1 MTKNEEKNTQVR
13 NPNFISSFLVS
24 FDIFQKQ
31 RSERINSKIS
41 NIAEE
46 LLSRKTKVK
55 NQKNQKSKLEAK
67 ENQEL
72 KEKFGKDNQINV
84 NNKNMKKQ
92 INHNI
97 KKEDKT
103 NKIPN
108 NIGRN
113 NNPHHEISKNISN
126 SDSDR
131 KTLNKKE
138 YNIIPVNIK
147 ESKRLCDNKKMFY
160 LILFLNIFLPG
171 IGTIIAAIGW
181 KKVSESK
188 NRTRE
193 LIIRGIIQIFT
204 IVFIVGWVQAI
215 VDALYCFEIDFD

>member
-72 KEKFGKDNQINV
+72 KEKFGKNNQTNV

-103 NKIPN
+103 NKKPN

-113 NNPHHEISKNISN
+113 NNLHHDNSKNISN

-181 KKVSESK
+181 EKVSKSK

-204 IVFIVGWVQAI
+204 IIFIVGWVQAI

>member
-1 MTKNEEKNTQVR
+1 
-13 NPNFISSFLVS
+13 
-24 FDIFQKQ
+24 
-31 RSERINSKIS
+31 
-41 NIAEE
+41 
-46 LLSRKTKVK
+46 
-55 NQKNQKSKLEAK
+55 
-67 ENQEL
+67 
-72 KEKFGKDNQINV
+72 
-84 NNKNMKKQ
+84 MKKQ
-92 INHNI
+92 KKNHNI

-103 NKIPN
+103 NKKPN

-181 KKVSESK
+181 KKVSKSK

-193 LIIRGIIQIFT
+193 LIIRGIIQVFT
-204 IVFIVGWVQAI
+204 IIFIVGWVQAI

>member
-72 KEKFGKDNQINV
+72 K
-84 NNKNMKKQ
+84 
-92 INHNI
+92 
-97 KKEDKT
+97 
-103 NKIPN
+103 
-108 NIGRN
+108 
-113 NNPHHEISKNISN
+113 
-126 SDSDR
+126 
-131 KTLNKKE
+131 
-138 YNIIPVNIK
+138 
-147 ESKRLCDNKKMFY
+147 
-160 LILFLNIFLPG
+160 
-171 IGTIIAAIGW
+171 
-181 KKVSESK
+181 
-188 NRTRE
+188 
-193 LIIRGIIQIFT
+193 
-204 IVFIVGWVQAI
+204 
-215 VDALYCFEIDFD
+215 

>member
-24 FDIFQKQ
+24 FEIFQKQ

-72 KEKFGKDNQINV
+72 KEKFGKNKQINV

-97 KKEDKT
+97 IKEDKT
-103 NKIPN
+103 NKIQN

-126 SDSDR
+126 SDSER

-181 KKVSESK
+181 EKVSKSK

>member
-72 KEKFGKDNQINV
+72 KEKFGKNNQTNV

-103 NKIPN
+103 NKKPN

-113 NNPHHEISKNISN
+113 NNLHHDNSKNISTSN
-126 SDSDR
+126 SDR
-131 KTLNKKE
+131 KTLNEKE
-138 YNIIPVNIK
+138 CDIVPVNVK

-181 KKVSESK
+181 EKVSKSK

-204 IVFIVGWVQAI
+204 IIFIVGWVQAI

>member
-24 FDIFQKQ
+24 FEIFQKQ

-55 NQKNQKSKLEAK
+55 NKKNQKSKLESK

-72 KEKFGKDNQINV
+72 KEEFGKDNQINV
-84 NNKNMKKQ
+84 NNKNMNKQ
-92 INHNI
+92 NNHI
-97 KKEDKT
+97 IIKEDKT
-103 NKIPN
+103 NKNSIN
-108 NIGRN
+108 RGRN

-138 YNIIPVNIK
+138 CDIVPVNVK

-181 KKVSESK
+181 EKVSKSK

-193 LIIRGIIQIFT
+193 LIIRGIIQVFT
-204 IVFIVGWVQAI
+204 IIFIVGWVQAI

>member
-1 MTKNEEKNTQVR
+1 MTKNEEKNTQIK

-24 FDIFQKQ
+24 FEIFQKQ

-55 NQKNQKSKLEAK
+55 NKKNQKSKLESK

-72 KEKFGKDNQINV
+72 KEEFGKDNQINV
-84 NNKNMKKQ
+84 NNKNMNKQ
-92 INHNI
+92 NNHI
-97 KKEDKT
+97 IIKEDKT
-103 NKIPN
+103 NKNSIN
-108 NIGRN
+108 RGRN
-113 NNPHHEISKNISN
+113 NNLHHEISKNISN

-138 YNIIPVNIK
+138 CDIVPVNVK

-181 KKVSESK
+181 EKVSKSK

-193 LIIRGIIQIFT
+193 LIIRGIIQVFT
-204 IVFIVGWVQAI
+204 IIFIVGWVQAI

>member
-1 MTKNEEKNTQVR
+1 MTKNEEKNTQVK

-24 FDIFQKQ
+24 FEIFQKQ

-55 NQKNQKSKLEAK
+55 NQKNQKSKLESK

-72 KEKFGKDNQINV
+72 KEEFGKDNQINV
-84 NNKNMKKQ
+84 NNKNMNKQ
-92 INHNI
+92 NNHI
-97 KKEDKT
+97 IIKEDKT
-103 NKIPN
+103 NKNSIN
-108 NIGRN
+108 RGRN
-113 NNPHHEISKNISN
+113 NNLHHEISKNISN

-181 KKVSESK
+181 EKVSKSK

-193 LIIRGIIQIFT
+193 LIIRGIIQVFT
-204 IVFIVGWVQAI
+204 IIFIVGWVQAI

>member
-24 FDIFQKQ
+24 FEIFQKQ

-55 NQKNQKSKLEAK
+55 NKKNQKSKLEAK

-72 KEKFGKDNQINV
+72 KEKFGKNNQTNV

-103 NKIPN
+103 NKKPN

-113 NNPHHEISKNISN
+113 NNLHHDNSKNISN
-126 SDSDR
+126 SNSDR
-131 KTLNKKE
+131 KTLYKKE

-181 KKVSESK
+181 EKVSKSK

-193 LIIRGIIQIFT
+193 LIIRGIIQVFT
-204 IVFIVGWVQAI
+204 IIFIVGWVQAI

>member
-1 MTKNEEKNTQVR
+1 MTKNEEKNTQVK
-13 NPNFISSFLVS
+13 NPDYISSFLVS

-72 KEKFGKDNQINV
+72 KEKFGKNNQTNV

-97 KKEDKT
+97 IKEDKT
-103 NKIPN
+103 NKIQN

-181 KKVSESK
+181 KKVSKSK

-204 IVFIVGWVQAI
+204 IIFIVGWVQAI